1 METGV
6 NMKSD
11 LYLNYNIYIVDDN
24 PAVRDAIR
32 FLVKQVGLTPKV
44 FSSAQEFLDF
54 FKAEMRGCLVLDIR
68 MPGISGL
75 DLQEQ
80 LTRIDAHIPV
90 IIITGHGDVPITVR
104 AMKSGAFE
112 FLQKPF
118 NDQVLIDTIQ
128 TALKQYDPIWKEEDK
143 RNEATKNLAVLTK
156 REREVLEL
164 LKNGKS
170 NKLIARE
177 LVLSVRTI
185 EGYRANITDKLGA
198 KSLGVLID
206 MVIKSE

>member
-1 METGV
+1 
-6 NMKSD
+6 MKSD
-11 LYLNYNIYIVDDN
+11 LYAKYTIYIVDDN

-32 FLVKQVGLTPKV
+32 FLVQQVGLTPKV
-44 FSSAQEFLDF
+44 FPSAQEFLDF
-54 FKAEMRGCLVLDIR
+54 FKVEMRGCLVLDIR
-68 MPGISGL
+68 MPGMSGL
-75 DLQEQ
+75 DLQEE
-80 LTRIDAHIPV
+80 LATLGAHMPV

-118 NDQVLIDTIQ
+118 NDQVLLDTIQ
-128 TALKQYDPIWKEEDK
+128 AALSQYNAIWEEDDK
-143 RNEATKNLAVLTK
+143 RNEASKSLEVLTK

-177 LVLSVRTI
+177 LSLSVRTI

>member
-1 METGV
+1 MQ
-6 NMKSD
+6 SD
-11 LYLNYNIYIVDDN
+11 LYSKYTIYIVDDN

-32 FLVKQVGLTPKV
+32 FLVQQVGLSAKV
-44 FSSAQEFLDF
+44 FSSAQEFLGF
-54 FKAEMRGCLVLDIR
+54 YKVELRGCLVLDIR
-68 MPGISGL
+68 MPGMSGL

-80 LTRIDAHIPV
+80 LAALGAYIPV
-90 IIITGHGDVPITVR
+90 IFITGHGDVPITVR

-118 NDQVLIDTIQ
+118 NDQVLLDTIQ
-128 TALKQYDPIWKEEDK
+128 AALNQYDTIWEDADK
-143 RNEATKNLAVLTK
+143 RNEATQSLAVLTK

-164 LKNGKS
+164 LRNGKS

-177 LVLSVRTI
+177 LSLSVRTI

-198 KSLGVLID
+198 KSLGSLID
-206 MVIKSE
+206 MIIKTE

>member
-1 METGV
+1 
-6 NMKSD
+6 
-11 LYLNYNIYIVDDN
+11 
-24 PAVRDAIR
+24 
-32 FLVKQVGLTPKV
+32 V

-68 MPGISGL
+68 MPGMSGL

>member
-11 LYLNYNIYIVDDN
+11 LYLNYTIYIVDDN

>member
-1 METGV
+1 MK
-6 NMKSD
+6 MKSD
-11 LYLNYNIYIVDDN
+11 LNLKYTIYIVDDN

-32 FLVKQVGLTPKV
+32 FLVKQVGFTPKV
-44 FSSAQEFLDF
+44 FTAAQEFLDF
-54 FKAEMRGCLVLDIR
+54 FKVGMRGCLVLDIR
-68 MPGISGL
+68 MPGMSGL
-75 DLQEQ
+75 DLQEE
-80 LTRIDAHIPV
+80 LTLLGAHIPI

-118 NDQVLIDTIQ
+118 NDQVLLDTIQ
-128 TALKQYDPIWKEEDK
+128 AALNQYDLIWEEEDK
-143 RNEATKNLAVLTK
+143 RNEAAKNLAVLTK

-177 LVLSVRTI
+177 LSLSVRTI

>member
-1 METGV
+1 
-6 NMKSD
+6 MKMKND
-11 LYLNYNIYIVDDN
+11 LYSKYTIYIVDDN
-24 PAVRDAIR
+24 AAVRDAIR
-32 FLVKQVGLTPKV
+32 FLVQQVGLTPKV
-44 FSSAQEFLDF
+44 FSSAQDFLDF
-54 FKAEMRGCLVLDIR
+54 FKVEMRGCLVLDIR
-68 MPGISGL
+68 MPGMSGL

-80 LTRIDAHIPV
+80 LTELGAHMPI

-118 NDQVLIDTIQ
+118 NDQVLLDTIQ
-128 TALKQYDPIWKEEDK
+128 AALKQYDTIWEEDDK
-143 RNEATKNLAVLTK
+143 RLEASKSLAVLTK

-177 LVLSVRTI
+177 LSLSVRTI

-198 KSLGVLID
+198 KSLGELID

>member
-1 METGV
+1 
-6 NMKSD
+6 MKSD
-11 LYLNYNIYIVDDN
+11 LYAKYTIYIVDDN

-32 FLVKQVGLTPKV
+32 FLVQQVGLTPKV
-44 FSSAQEFLDF
+44 FSSAQDFLDF
-54 FKAEMRGCLVLDIR
+54 FKVGMRGCLVLDIR
-68 MPGISGL
+68 MPGMSGL
-75 DLQEQ
+75 DLQEE
-80 LTRIDAHIPV
+80 LTVLGAHMPV

-118 NDQVLIDTIQ
+118 NDQVLLDTIQ
-128 TALKQYDPIWKEEDK
+128 AALTKYNDIWEEDDK
-143 RNEATKNLAVLTK
+143 RNEASKSLEVLTK

-177 LVLSVRTI
+177 LSLSVRTI

>member
-1 METGV
+1 
-6 NMKSD
+6 MKSD
-11 LYLNYNIYIVDDN
+11 LYAKYTIYIVDDN

-32 FLVKQVGLTPKV
+32 FLVKQVGLTPKI
-44 FSSAQEFLDF
+44 FSSAQEFLDYF
-54 FKAEMRGCLVLDIR
+54 TIEMRGCLVLDIR
-68 MPGISGL
+68 MPGMSGL

-80 LTRIDAHIPV
+80 LILLGAHIPI

-118 NDQVLIDTIQ
+118 NDQVLLDTIQ
-128 TALKQYDPIWKEEDK
+128 AALSQYDPIWEEDDK
-143 RNEATKNLAVLTK
+143 RNEASKSLKVLTK

-177 LVLSVRTI
+177 LSLSVRTI